1 MRKIGLWTDING
13 NMRSAMAGLDKE
25 QLEFLQSLQLG
36 DRLVIWKN
44 DHEEKNRPQFTLDKA
59 KERPSAD

>member
-1 MRKIGLWTDING
+1 MRKIGLWTDIKG

-44 DHEEKNRPQFTLDKA
+44 DNEEKNRPQFTLDKA
-59 KERPSAD
+59 KERHNAD